1 MCIMLPLFLHA
12 GVLCVLLWLVTRGT
26 ADIEFWRVFFIA
38 FGISILGRV
47 TGLLVGD
54 VFLALLALVPIL
66 GLLAFLLMKYC
77 CATLQQSLIVTG
89 LYFGYH
95 IGFAVLMMS
104 MLK

>member
-54 VFLALLALVPIL
+54 VFLRASCWYQFWVCLLS
-66 GLLAFLLMKYC
+66 Y
-77 CATLQQSLIVTG
+77 
-89 LYFGYH
+89 
-95 IGFAVLMMS
+95 
-104 MLK
+104 